1 MQIENDNKLPDE
13 VIISLAT
20 GISFILLA
28 VGLKLIY
35 NSGFSL
41 FVITPAFIYSAYMLT
56 KNKYDLSTTPWIVIM
71 AVADLLIIVLFPFI

>member
-28 VGLKLIY
+28 VGLKLIH

-41 FVITPAFIYSAYMLT
+41 LVITPALFYSAYMMT
-56 KNKYDLSTTPWIVIM
+56 KNRYDVGATPWIVTM
-71 AVADLLIIVLFPFI
+71 AIADLLILVLFPFL